1 VFRKFVFFKGDMSKV
16 RWMGALLVGAG
27 ALLATGAQAG
37 VVFTFSKAFGAPSVS
52 VGSSTSLAF
61 TINRLG
67 PAANNITF
75 TDNLPAGLVVST
87 PNGLVGDCGV
97 GSVVTAAPG
106 SSSVALAGG
115 VLAGGASCTFSVQV
129 TATAPGV
136 KNNVTTGLNSS
147 SGSAPAANATLNV
160 LAASATSVPTL
171 SEWGLMALLL
181 AMAASA
187 FNAVRR
193 KKIGS

>member
-1 VFRKFVFFKGDMSKV
+1 MSKV
-16 RWMGALLVGAG
+16 RWMGALLIGAG
-27 ALLATGAQAG
+27 ALWATGAQAG
-37 VVFTFSKAFGAPSVS
+37 VVFTFSKAFGVPSVA

-61 TINRLG
+61 TINRMG
-67 PAANNITF
+67 GAANNITF
-75 TDNLPAGLVVST
+75 TDNLPAGLAVST

-97 GSVVTAAPG
+97 GSVVTAVPG
-106 SSSVALAGG
+106 SSAVALAGG
-115 VLAGGASCTFSVQV
+115 ALAAGGSCTFSVQV

-147 SGSAPAANATLNV
+147 AGSAPAANATLNV

-181 AMAASA
+181 AMTASA

-193 KKIGS
+193 KKT

>member
-1 VFRKFVFFKGDMSKV
+1 MSKV
-16 RWMGALLVGAG
+16 RWMGALLIGAG
-27 ALLATGAQAG
+27 ALWAGGAQAG
-37 VVFTFSKAFGAPSVS
+37 VVFTFSKAFGTPSVS
-52 VGSSTSLAF
+52 VGGATSLAF
-61 TINRLG
+61 TINRFG
-67 PAANNITF
+67 SPANNITF
-75 TDNLPAGLVVST
+75 TDNLPAGVVVST

-97 GSVVTAAPG
+97 GSVVTAVPG
-106 SSSVALAGG
+106 SSSVALTAGTL
-115 VLAGGASCTFSVQV
+115 LAGGSCTFSVQV
-129 TATAPGV
+129 TGTAPGV

-160 LAASATSVPTL
+160 LAASTTSVPTL

-193 KKIGS
+193 KKG

>member
-1 VFRKFVFFKGDMSKV
+1 MSKV
-16 RWMGALLVGAG
+16 RWMGALLIGAG
-27 ALLATGAQAG
+27 TLWASGAHAG
-37 VVFTFSKAFGAPSVS
+37 AVFTFSKAFGAPSVS

-61 TINRLG
+61 TIDRLG
-67 PAANNITF
+67 PPANGITF

-87 PNGLVGDCGV
+87 PNGLAGDCGG
-97 GSVVTAAPG
+97 GSVVTAVPG
-106 SSSVALAGG
+106 STAVALADG
-115 VLAGGASCTFSVQV
+115 VLAAGASCTFSVQV
-129 TATAPGV
+129 NATAPGV
-136 KNNVTTGLNSS
+136 KNNVTTILNSS

-171 SEWGLMALLL
+171 SEWGLIALLL

-193 KKIGS
+193 KKL